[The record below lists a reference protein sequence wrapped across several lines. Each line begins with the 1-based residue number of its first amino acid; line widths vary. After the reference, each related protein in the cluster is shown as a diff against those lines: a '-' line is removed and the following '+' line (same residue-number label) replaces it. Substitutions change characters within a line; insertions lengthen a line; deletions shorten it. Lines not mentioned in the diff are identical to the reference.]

1 MEEFNL
7 KRSEVKKAERFATNK
22 SGETCFLAAWSYS
35 GADDLGWADVLCE
48 MGNTNTG
55 EYVNTDLPESCP
67 RPLQT
72 PHQCGYNC
80 RLFCGTKELPS
91 RYAPYAGTYPPG

>member
-35 GADDLGWADVLCE
+35 GADDLGWADVLC
-48 MGNTNTG
+48 
-55 EYVNTDLPESCP
+55 CAKWA
-67 RPLQT
+67 T
-72 PHQCGYNC
+72 PIQASTST
-80 RLFCGTKELPS
+80 LFACTFI
-91 RYAPYAGTYPPG
+91 

>member
-35 GADDLGWADVLCE
+35 GADDL
-48 MGNTNTG
+48 
-55 EYVNTDLPESCP
+55 
-67 RPLQT
+67 
-72 PHQCGYNC
+72 
-80 RLFCGTKELPS
+80 RLG
-91 RYAPYAGTYPPG
+91 

>member
-35 GADDLGWADVLCE
+35 GADDLGWDDVLCE

-55 EYVNTDLPESCP
+55 EYVNTV
-67 RPLQT
+67 
-72 PHQCGYNC
+72 
-80 RLFCGTKELPS
+80 RLRVYMNDRRRSFVRGVC
-91 RYAPYAGTYPPG
+91 

>member
-35 GADDLGWADVLCE
+35 GRGRFKAGLMCCAKWA
-48 MGNTNTG
+48 
-55 EYVNTDLPESCP
+55 
-67 RPLQT
+67 T
-72 PHQCGYNC
+72 PIQASTSI
-80 RLFCGTKELPS
+80 LFAC
-91 RYAPYAGTYPPG
+91 AFI